1 MNRLM
6 TVMAILVVV
15 GQTWAG
21 ESGSPPLNPR
31 VRMQTSLGD
40 IILELDTEKAPITVQ
55 NFLQYAEDGYYDGT
69 VFHRVMKTFM
79 IQGGGFDEQLNKK
92 NDGLRPGIANE
103 WQNGLKNRRG
113 TISMARLG
121 GQPDSATSQFF
132 INVVDNGSLDVA
144 RDGAAYAVF
153 GKVVD
158 GLDTMDKIR
167 DTEVETNP
175 NYSGG
180 RKKVVPVTPVV
191 IKSVKVEN
199 SFDRDKLKALAA
211 AAGEKSKQKAATA
224 RAEKEKNRLEQQKV
238 AEQSKIEQKV
248 AAAEAIKKAEAE
260 FGTTAVTSDT
270 GLVYIDLKVGD
281 GAIPKPTDRVEV
293 HYTGW
298 LLDGSKFD
306 SSVDRGTPATFGL
319 NGVIKGWT
327 EGVGSM
333 KVGGKR
339 KLFIP
344 SDLAYGERGQ
354 RGIPPGSTLVFDVEL
369 LSIK

>member
-6 TVMAILVVV
+6 TVMTILAV
-15 GQTWAG
+15 GGQAWAG
-21 ESGSPPLNPR
+21 ESDAPPLNPR

-40 IILELDTEKAPITVQ
+40 IVLELDAEKAPITVQ
-55 NFLQYAEDGYYDGT
+55 NFVQYTEDGYYDGT
-69 VFHRVMKTFM
+69 IFHRVMKIFM

-113 TISMARLG
+113 TISMARSG

-153 GKVVD
+153 GKVVE

-191 IKSVKVEN
+191 IKSVKVVN
-199 SFDRDKLKALAA
+199 SFDRDKLKASAA
-211 AAGEKSKQKAATA
+211 TASEKYEQKAATD
-224 RAEKEKNRLEQQKV
+224 RAEKEKKRLEKQKV
-238 AEQSKIEQKV
+238 AEQSKTDEKV

-260 FGTTAVTSDT
+260 TGTKAVTSDT
-270 GLVYIDLKVGD
+270 GLVFVDLKVGE
-281 GAIPKPTDRVEV
+281 GATPKPTARVEV

-298 LLDGSKFD
+298 LLDGTKFD
-306 SSVDRGTPATFGL
+306 SSVDRGKPFTFSLTG
-319 NGVIKGWT
+319 GV
-327 EGVGSM
+327 
-333 KVGGKR
+333 
-339 KLFIP
+339 
-344 SDLAYGERGQ
+344 
-354 RGIPPGSTLVFDVEL
+354 
-369 LSIK
+369 